1 MRSLSRKGDVMDEIR
16 VLSCADCGTA
26 ACRSNA
32 TEKFPKFCLT
42 EEAGPEAAAESLRR
56 YGANAEEEALVRNAS
71 ILEAEFYCKMCRV
84 EETIE
89 FARRMGYKKIGIA
102 TCMGLL
108 KEAGIFSRILKA
120 KGIDHVAV
128 CCKVGAIDKSE
139 IGMGPDQKL
148 NHGCGHESMCNP
160 ILQAET
166 LHRHGT
172 DFNVVM
178 GLCVGHDSLFMR
190 HSHAPVTVMVV
201 KDRVLGH
208 NPAAALYM
216 AEGSYSRFKTP

>member
-1 MRSLSRKGDVMDEIR
+1 MDETR
-16 VLSCADCGTA
+16 ELSCADCGTL
-26 ACRSNA
+26 ACRGKV

-42 EEAGPEAAAESLRR
+42 VEAGEAGAAESLRR
-56 YGANAEEEALVRNAS
+56 YEENEEEKALVRNAS

-89 FARRMGYKKIGIA
+89 FVRRMGYKKIGVA
-102 TCMGLL
+102 TCMGMLA
-108 KEAGIFSRILKA
+108 EAKIFSRILQK
-120 KGIDHVAV
+120 KDIDHTVV
-128 CCKVGAIDKSE
+128 CCKVGAVEKGE
-139 IGMGPDQKL
+139 IGMGPEQKL
-148 NHGCGHESMCNP
+148 NGGCGHESMCNP

-166 LHRHGT
+166 LRRHGT
-172 DFNVVM
+172 EFNVVM

-208 NPAAALYM
+208 NPVAALYM
-216 AEGSYSRFKTP
+216 AEGIYSRFK